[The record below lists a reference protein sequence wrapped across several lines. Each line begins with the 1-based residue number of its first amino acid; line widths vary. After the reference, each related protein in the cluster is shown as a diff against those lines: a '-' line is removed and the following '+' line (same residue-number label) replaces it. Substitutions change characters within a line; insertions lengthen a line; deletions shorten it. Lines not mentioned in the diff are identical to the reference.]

1 MRVVVISHA
10 FLEDEHLKN
19 IAALDRMPGTE
30 IRAVVPRRGQVTL
43 FEGVRAADRADVRA
57 LASWRPRGQIVF
69 WPPALSVGDFRP
81 DLIHV
86 DYPPWSPA
94 FWQAVMAARFTRPRA
109 ALVCTV
115 KKNTYR
121 RYSGPIGL
129 SKAAIASAGFRVAD
143 GVEFSSEGARETIF
157 QRFPSVR
164 ALPTAVLTH
173 QAVDVTHFA
182 PRTAER
188 PAEGPFLVGYAGRM
202 DGDKALGVLVGATE
216 LCRQQLNSDI
226 RLVLMGTGPDEE
238 VLRRR
243 AKDTPWLRV
252 LAPVPMRDVAT
263 FLNTLDLFVLPSR
276 VRPDHEEH
284 DAHAL
289 LQAAASGLPSIATA
303 SGINA
308 EIVAS
313 GVGLLVAPEDVNGM
327 AGAIRAI
334 VTDPQLGRELAER
347 SRRAAE
353 KHFAVDV
360 VARARMQFY
369 EQVIISRR
377 RRNAS

>member
-1 MRVVVISHA
+1 MRVVIISHA
-10 FLEDEHLKN
+10 FLEAEHLKN
-19 IAALDRMPGTE
+19 VTALGRMPGTE
-30 IRAVVPRRGQVTL
+30 VLAVVPRHGQVTL

-57 LASWRPRGQIVF
+57 LHSWRPRGQIVF
-69 WPPALSVGDFRP
+69 WPPALSVADFGP

-94 FWQAVMAARFTRPRA
+94 FWQAAMAARLTRPRA

-121 RYSGPIGL
+121 RYSGPIGW
-129 SKAAIASAGFRVAD
+129 SKAVIASAGFRMAD
-143 GVEFSSEGARETIF
+143 GVEFSSQMARETTF

-182 PRTAER
+182 PRTDER

-202 DGDKALGVLVGATE
+202 DGDKALGVLIDAAKQSR
-216 LCRQQLNSDI
+216 RQLDSDI
-226 RLVLMGTGPDEE
+226 RLALMGTGPDADS
-238 VLRRR
+238 LRRR
-243 AKDTPWLRV
+243 AKDTPWLQV
-252 LAPVPMRDVAT
+252 LAPVPMSEVPT
-263 FLNTLDLFVLPSR
+263 FLQTLDLFVLPSR

-289 LQAAASGLPSIATA
+289 LQAAASGVPSIATA
-303 SGINA
+303 SGINP
-308 EIVAS
+308 EIVAA
-313 GVGLLVAPEDVNGM
+313 GVGLLVAPDDVVALASAM
-327 AGAIRAI
+327 QAV
-334 VTDPQLGRELAER
+334 VTDRQLGHELSER

-353 KHFAVDV
+353 QHFAVNV
-360 VARARMQFY
+360 VARARMTFY
-369 EQVIISRR
+369 EQVISRR
-377 RRNAS
+377 RRDAS